1 MPSHPI
7 GRLLRISRVLSLTA
21 EHTGA
26 MHLPHLV
33 PQVFLLLTLLVGQ
46 HCVEIALGFDPHET
60 QLAFERFAHLGLSLE
75 TDSSVFSSATSAL
88 SSRSATCT
96 SA

>member
-1 MPSHPI
+1 
-7 GRLLRISRVLSLTA
+7 
-21 EHTGA
+21 
-26 MHLPHLV
+26 
-33 PQVFLLLTLLVGQ
+33 VGQ

-60 QLAFERFAHLGLSLE
+60 QLAFERFAHLDLSLE